1 MSFVHL
7 PHLDLIGHYQFITFR
22 TYESTDKFLQKL
34 ALQNKPNNKIQLDV
48 DNYLDHSK
56 NGAYL
61 NGKTLQTL
69 SDFLKN
75 KNNSLY
81 ELIAFSIMPNHVH
94 MLIRPLESLPS
105 MMQIIKGASA
115 KLINVSIGRKGK
127 FWANE
132 YYDRTIRNEKHFRI
146 VYKYIKNNPLKLGE
160 AKASLPRFYGIYE

>member
-1 MSFVHL
+1 MPHVHL
-7 PHLDLIGHYQFITFR
+7 PHIDLIGHYQFITFR
-22 TYESTDKFLQKL
+22 SYDSTDKFLKKL

-61 NGKTLQTL
+61 NGEILNLL
-69 SDFLKN
+69 SQFFKN
-75 KNNSLY
+75 KHNYLY

-94 MLIRPLESLPS
+94 MLIKPFKSLPS
-105 MMQIIKGASA
+105 VMQIIKGSSA
-115 KLINVSIGRKGK
+115 KLINESMTRKGK

-132 YYDRTIRNEKHFRI
+132 YYDKAIRDNMHFEI

-160 AKASLPRFYGIYE
+160 AKASLPRFYGLYE